1 MPNTR
6 IPLQIDLKTRDGS
19 IDKDQVITNG
29 FVEFNQS
36 NQKITTKRPGIAV
49 EASGS
54 AGGTGVF
61 YYNGNVYQWVLGG
74 NTTPTILPIS
84 FLGGRFWFGSLYS
97 AVSPYLQNQKVI
109 AIDPYDGQAKAF
121 FTNGDAT
128 DNLGNRST
136 IPDPTTEPN
145 TPGSLYWS
153 TVTGTSTTAYANQA
167 AALAAA
173 NAFRTAALFLP
184 TPQGS
189 ASPIG
194 WAGFKTVV
202 TVYGPFAT
210 PSTIAVGNGAGTTFN
225 VPANCYAVGYYIR
238 TQFLPYPSLTD
249 NLVTAVI
256 FKY

>member
-1 MPNTR
+1 MPNIR

-19 IDKDQVITNG
+19 IDKDQVISNG

-36 NQKITTKRPGIAV
+36 NQKITTKRPGITV

-54 AGGTGVF
+54 AGATGIF
-61 YYNGNVYQWVLGG
+61 HYNDNVYQWVLGG
-74 NTTPTILPIS
+74 DTTPTILTIS
-84 FLGGRFWFGSLYS
+84 FLGGRFWIGPLYS
-97 AVSPYLQNQKVI
+97 AVDTYEQNEKVI
-109 AIDPYDGQAKAF
+109 AIDPYDGQAKEF
-121 FTNGDAT
+121 YTNGTAT

-153 TVTGTSTTAYANQA
+153 TVTGTSTTAYASSA

-173 NAFRTAALFLP
+173 NAFATSVIGLP

-189 ASPIG
+189 SSPLG
-194 WAGFKTVV
+194 WAGFKTFV
-202 TVYGPFAT
+202 TVYGPYAT

-238 TQFLPYPSLTD
+238 TQSNPYPTFTD